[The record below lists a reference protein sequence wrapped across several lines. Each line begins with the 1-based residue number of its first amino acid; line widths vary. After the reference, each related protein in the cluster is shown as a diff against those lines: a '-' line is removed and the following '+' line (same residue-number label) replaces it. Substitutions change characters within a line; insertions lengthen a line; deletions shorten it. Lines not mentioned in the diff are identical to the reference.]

1 MHMQLIYKGAA
12 YFGGAIAEQLFQ
24 KGICL
29 PSGSNLTSQDKERIQ
44 KSIQSFLN
52 S

>member
-1 MHMQLIYKGAA
+1 MQPLYKGAA
-12 YFGGAIAEQLFQ
+12 YFGGTIAEQLFR

-44 KSIQSFLN
+44 KSIQTFLN